1 MVGATPLAEFD
12 EGQLSRGLPRID
24 EVRRGEVVAI
34 SLSER
39 TNAYT
44 HGLHRFP
51 AKYVPQVPRW
61 AIESLASPGTVILDP
76 FMGSGTTLVEAS
88 MAPVTAIGID
98 RDQLAELISGAK
110 VYPPTATRLADIW
123 AVLKRAW
130 RPARRAGLKAPMP
143 DVQNFGHWFSDSAWA
158 ELQGCL
164 DAIDSLSIS
173 GVERNFLLVLFSSIL
188 RRVSNADDQSQKTYV
203 SHTYPK
209 TPPPVRQAFEL
220 VVDQALMRANEFH
233 AGRDSRSE
241 SEILTGGDA
250 KEMNLDNSSIDVV
263 VTSPPYLDSVDYMYN
278 FMLEYFWLGPR
289 LGIPDRATFNRERRA
304 GIGSKSPVDDAPLP
318 ASVADLLDIEQVRT
332 GRRRSVA
339 GYMHDMDRHFAEAA
353 RVLREDGYYVMV
365 VGNSQ
370 SGAHSIP
377 VHDCLVRL
385 AAGHGL
391 HLEHAFGYRIRRHY
405 MKFPRKGR
413 GGIILIDWILVFQL
427 GEPRCEPFERLPLLD
442 WKLAPDAVAH

>member
-1 MVGATPLAEFD
+1 MVGPTPSAELG
-12 EGQLSRGLPRID
+12 EKPLPAGLPRID
-24 EVRRGEVVAI
+24 QVRQGEVVAI
-34 SLSER
+34 SLSEK
-39 TNAYT
+39 TNTST

-61 AIESLASPGTVILDP
+61 AIDSLASPGMVILDP
-76 FMGSGTTLVEAS
+76 FMGSGTTLVEAA
-88 MAPVTAIGID
+88 MAPVTAVGID
-98 RDQLAELISGAK
+98 RDRLAELISGAK
-110 VYPPTATRLADIW
+110 IRPPTAARLAGIW
-123 AVLKRAW
+123 ADLQRAW
-130 RPARRAGLKAPMP
+130 RPSRRTTLRAPMP
-143 DVQNFGHWFSDSAWA
+143 DVENFGHWFSNEAWA

-164 DAIDSLSIS
+164 DAIDALDLPDL
-173 GVERNFLLVLFSSIL
+173 ERDFLLVLFSSIL

-203 SHTYPK
+203 SHTFHK
-209 TPPPVRQAFEL
+209 TPPPVRQAFEQA
-220 VVDQALMRANEFH
+220 VEQALKRVAEFH
-233 AGRDSRSE
+233 TRRDARSDAQ
-241 SEILTGGDA
+241 ILAGGDA
-250 KEMNLDNSSIDVV
+250 RNVGLDDSSVDMV

-289 LGIPDRATFNRERRA
+289 LGIPDRATFNSERRA
-304 GIGSKSPVDDAPLP
+304 GIGSKRPIMEASLP
-318 ASVADLLDIEQVRT
+318 GSVADLLDLDQIQE
-332 GRRRSVA
+332 GRRRSVT
-339 GYMHDMDRHFAEAA
+339 GYMHDMDLHFAEAA

-385 AAGHGL
+385 AADHGL

-413 GGIILIDWILVFQL
+413 GGIILVDWILVFRL
-427 GEPRCEPFERLPLLD
+427 GDPRSDSLERLPLLD